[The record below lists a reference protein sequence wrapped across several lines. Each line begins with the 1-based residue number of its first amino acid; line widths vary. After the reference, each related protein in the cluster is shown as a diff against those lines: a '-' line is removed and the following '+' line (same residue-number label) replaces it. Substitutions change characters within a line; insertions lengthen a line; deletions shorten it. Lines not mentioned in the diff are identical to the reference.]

1 MPLVVTEHCTLDKT
15 KAEAEIPSDLGELM
29 LAYQRGEME
38 AFDKIYQS
46 TSRMLHKYLLSLT
59 LDNTRAE
66 ELLQE
71 TFLQL
76 HRARH
81 TYQPER
87 PAKPWIFGIA
97 RHVYLMD
104 CRAWYRRRRLEDSG
118 WEEPP
123 ELAIPSSFERFASR
137 DQLRRGLSQL
147 SPEQREPLLL
157 HHFWGLSFQEIAGVL
172 GIREGAAKVRAHRA
186 LARLRVVVEAAS

>member
-1 MPLVVTEHCTLDKT
+1 MPD
-15 KAEAEIPSDLGELM
+15 DLGELM
-29 LAYQRGEME
+29 LAYQHGEMA

-46 TSRMLHKYLLSLT
+46 TSRALHKYLLSLT
-59 LDNTRAE
+59 LNASRAE

-81 TYQPER
+81 TYEPER
-87 PAKPWIFGIA
+87 PVKPWIFGIA

-104 CRAWYRRRRLEDSG
+104 CRAWYRRRRLEESG

-123 ELAIPSSFERFASR
+123 ELAVPSSFERFAGR
-137 DQLRRGLSQL
+137 DQLCRALSHL

-157 HHFWGLSFQEIAGVL
+157 HHFWGLSFKEIAGVL

-186 LARLRVVVEAAS
+186 LAKLRTAVEEVS

>member
-1 MPLVVTEHCTLDKT
+1 MLD
-15 KAEAEIPSDLGELM
+15 
-29 LAYQRGEME
+29 YQRGEMA
-38 AFDKIYQS
+38 AFDKIYRS
-46 TSRMLHKYLLSLT
+46 LSPVLHKYLLSLT
-59 LDNTRAE
+59 LSAVRAE

-76 HRARH
+76 HRARN

-104 CRAWYRRRRLEDSG
+104 CRAWYRRHRLEESG

-123 ELAIPSSFERFASR
+123 ELAVPSSFEGFASR
-137 DQLRRGLSQL
+137 DQLRRGLAQL
-147 SPEQREPLLL
+147 SSEQREPLLL
-157 HHFWGLSFQEIAGVL
+157 HHFWGLSFKEIAGVL

-186 LARLRVVVEAAS
+186 LTKLRAAVEDNA